1 MKCFEIDHWLA
12 VKTKVTKML
21 FGVDWSIW
29 ENISNL
35 KNMLQFPIKKAFHL
49 ICLMRCFHNFL
60 FKNYFWNVSSR
71 LFISVLKNFLHND
84 VISVRRNS
92 TLIGNSIKVI
102 RLGFKRHHLS
112 SSYGW
117 LTWENFVLL
126 LTLYH
131 VQNRVMLK
139 KDFIPLLKSVCLLS
153 FEMCIAFIFYFFFF
167 NRFKYLCLGNILNFL
182 SNSKS
187 FL

>member
-1 MKCFEIDHWLA
+1 MIVFY
-12 VKTKVTKML
+12 
-21 FGVDWSIW
+21 
-29 ENISNL
+29 L
-35 KNMLQFPIKKAFHL
+35 KI
-49 ICLMRCFHNFL
+49 I
-60 FKNYFWNVSSR
+60 FWNVSSPFI
-71 LFISVLKNFLHND
+71 FISVLKNFLHDD

-102 RLGFKRHHLS
+102 RLGFKKHHLS

-117 LTWENFVLL
+117 LAWENFVLL

-153 FEMCIAFIFYFFFF
+153 FFIWNVYSFYLLFF
-167 NRFKYLCLGNILNFL
+167 L
-182 SNSKS
+182 KS
-187 FL
+187 FSNCVLVYFSSRLIKNTYKYFSRKRKKNLIFSSYALAKIQNIK